1 MKWRGV
7 FADPQTPP
15 EKRTGLNKRTVE
27 IAADGENGPISIAD
41 AIKTIEDEYHRNMY
55 VGWVL
60 TNMSLVPDD
69 NVEIDWLIPFP
80 YARLAFDPVKTP
92 DSSIRRIFRDQ
103 LARAVWL
110 AVRYRHLIN
119 QHFNQECLAAAKL
132 IRKRKPQ
139 TAYELQLVIRHT
151 MPSHAS
157 GINEPF
163 WTQFLPCVTGQKQ
176 IGYVVLKK

>member
-60 TNMSLVPDD
+60 TNILLVPDD
-69 NVEIDWLIPFP
+69 DVEINWLIPFP
-80 YARLAFDPVKTP
+80 YARLTFDPVKTP
-92 DSSIRRIFRDQ
+92 DRSVRRIFRDQ
-103 LARAVWL
+103 LARTVWL
-110 AVRYRHLIN
+110 AARYRHLVGPR
-119 QHFNQECLAAAKL
+119 FNQECLAAAKL

-139 TAYELQLVIRHT
+139 TAYELQLIMRHA
-151 MPSHAS
+151 MPSNAS
-157 GINEPF
+157 GIKEPF
-163 WTQFLPCVTGQKQ
+163 YTQFLPCVTGQKQ
-176 IGYVVLKK
+176 IGYIVLEK